1 MKFNLLILILLS
13 IESLQTRN
21 DGLGYA
27 KKFIINKEMND
38 FSESIY
44 DFCLY
49 YESFLQTNNMSICN
63 VMYQSFFPL
72 KMLFTKNILSIN
84 EFNYNSEILPL
95 NLYYNGEYITSNY
108 VNGQLSFVT
117 KQDEK
122 KMMYYHR
129 SKKK

>member
-49 YESFLQTNNMSICN
+49 YQSILKSNNMSKCN
-63 VMYQSFFPL
+63 VMYHFFFL
-72 KMLFTKNILSIN
+72 YNFFLLERFCQSIN
-84 EFNYNSEILPL
+84 LIINREFS
-95 NLYYNGEYITSNY
+95 
-108 VNGQLSFVT
+108 
-117 KQDEK
+117 
-122 KMMYYHR
+122 H
-129 SKKK
+129 

>member
-1 MKFNLLILILLS
+1 MKFNVLILLLVS
-13 IESLQTRN
+13 IESFQTRK
-21 DGLGYA
+21 DRLGHA
-27 KKFIINKEMND
+27 KKYIINKEMND

-122 KMMYYHR
+122 KMMYYNR

>member
-1 MKFNLLILILLS
+1 
-13 IESLQTRN
+13 
-21 DGLGYA
+21 
-27 KKFIINKEMND
+27 MND

-49 YESFLQTNNMSICN
+49 YESILQTNNMSICN

-95 NLYYNGEYITSNY
+95 NLYYNSKYITSNY

>member
-49 YESFLQTNNMSICN
+49 YESFLQTKNICN

-72 KMLFTKNILSIN
+72 KMLFTRKILSIN
-84 EFNYNSEILPL
+84 QFNYKSGIQPL
-95 NLYYNGEYITSNY
+95 KFYYNGNDITSNY
-108 VNGQLSFVT
+108 VNGQ
-117 KQDEK
+117 
-122 KMMYYHR
+122 
-129 SKKK
+129 

>member
-1 MKFNLLILILLS
+1 
-13 IESLQTRN
+13 
-21 DGLGYA
+21 
-27 KKFIINKEMND
+27 
-38 FSESIY
+38 
-44 DFCLY
+44 
-49 YESFLQTNNMSICN
+49 
-63 VMYQSFFPL
+63 MYQSFFPL

>member
-122 KMMYYHR
+122 KMMYYNR

>member
-1 MKFNLLILILLS
+1 
-13 IESLQTRN
+13 
-21 DGLGYA
+21 
-27 KKFIINKEMND
+27 
-38 FSESIY
+38 
-44 DFCLY
+44 
-49 YESFLQTNNMSICN
+49 
-63 VMYQSFFPL
+63 MYQSFFPL

-122 KMMYYHR
+122 KMMYYNR